1 VIFQRIEY
9 NNRRTNIVC
18 KDKINTNKYN
28 KNNGVTIP
36 DQETEI
42 VDVVIVIR
50 YRLNWVG
57 GGEGVWKV
65 RVRVVGF

>member
-1 VIFQRIEY
+1 VIFQRSEY
-9 NNRRTNIVC
+9 NNRRTNIVY

-42 VDVVIVIR
+42 VDVVIVIK
-50 YRLNWVG
+50 YGLNGVG
-57 GGEGVWKV
+57 GGEAVWKV
-65 RVRVVGF
+65 RVRVVGL